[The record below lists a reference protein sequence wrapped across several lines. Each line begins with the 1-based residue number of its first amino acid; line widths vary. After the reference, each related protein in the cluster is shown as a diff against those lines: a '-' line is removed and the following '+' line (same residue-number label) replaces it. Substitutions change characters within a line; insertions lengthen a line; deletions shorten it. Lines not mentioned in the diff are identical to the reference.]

1 LKPSSG
7 TDGSTS
13 PDGTNHESDSDYSS
27 NTISECADARKFE
40 TGELP
45 PLFRAKCGEFD
56 DIMQLDNTIATDK
69 EAHPDALID
78 VDFDDE
84 MLSQLIAM

>member
-1 LKPSSG
+1 
-7 TDGSTS
+7 
-13 PDGTNHESDSDYSS
+13 
-27 NTISECADARKFE
+27 
-40 TGELP
+40 
-45 PLFRAKCGEFD
+45 
-56 DIMQLDNTIATDK
+56 MQLDNTIATDK